1 MRKKITA
8 ASRYLLLRKFPSQI
22 SKLGAKYTFGVNKS
36 EVGSISIECL
46 TRTTTA
52 FGLNYTGNRSFGSFC
67 WDNRISCI
75 IQKFRMDQDLHK
87 YMHTYLEISAYL
99 FLQSKTF
106 YGALLLE
113 YQLDG

>member
-1 MRKKITA
+1 
-8 ASRYLLLRKFPSQI
+8 
-22 SKLGAKYTFGVNKS
+22 
-36 EVGSISIECL
+36 
-46 TRTTTA
+46 
-52 FGLNYTGNRSFGSFC
+52 
-67 WDNRISCI
+67 
-75 IQKFRMDQDLHK
+75 MDQDLHK